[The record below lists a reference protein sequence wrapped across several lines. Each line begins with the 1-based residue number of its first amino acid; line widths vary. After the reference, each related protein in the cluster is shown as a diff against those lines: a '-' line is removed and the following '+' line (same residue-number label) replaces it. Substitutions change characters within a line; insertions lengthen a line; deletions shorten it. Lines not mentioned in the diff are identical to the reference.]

1 MANLTNPTAVLP
13 SFLNAPLRNL
23 DELFIYRMKAMQDKQ
38 QGLRTRLRNNQR
50 EIKRLMM
57 DYENV
62 GAIIVRGNMVA
73 DMDAW
78 LVSDRPKRR
87 APAGQSPDPVDPTQ
101 TIDISTQPS
110 QSTLSESNVSDA
122 ASEALGATFSDD
134 YTGSSEEDEDEKRS
148 VNTETGLQDTQ
159 ESDSPYLTRT
169 QKRKRKR
176 DKKEAK
182 KAKKASKKHERRKA
196 KKGGGTPPG
205 SPSY

>member
-1 MANLTNPTAVLP
+1 MSLIE
-13 SFLNAPLRNL
+13 R
-23 DELFIYRMKAMQDKQ
+23 
-38 QGLRTRLRNNQR
+38 
-50 EIKRLMM
+50 
-57 DYENV
+57 
-62 GAIIVRGNMVA
+62 
-73 DMDAW
+73 
-78 LVSDRPKRR
+78 RP
-87 APAGQSPDPVDPTQ
+87 PAGQSPDPVDPTQ

-110 QSTLSESNVSDA
+110 QSTLSESNNSDA
-122 ASEALGATFSDD
+122 ASEALGATCTDD
-134 YTGSSEEDEDEKRS
+134 YTGSSEEDEDEERS